1 MMGAGVEFIAERNK
15 GPGCETVKGRS
26 MMMMPITPA
35 QIVAARRL
43 LGWSRDRLALRIGVS
58 NTTLERFGK
67 GRLPGAFCA
76 QSARIVLEAASV
88 EFTAENSDGP
98 GAIAENG
105 VLLRKPLPPP
115 ASPSRI

>member
-1 MMGAGVEFIAERNK
+1 MTA
-15 GPGCETVKGRS
+15 S
-26 MMMMPITPA
+26 ITPS

-43 LGWSRDRLALRIGVS
+43 LGCSRDRLAVRIGVN
-58 NTTLERFGK
+58 NTTLERFEK
-67 GRLPGAFCA
+67 GRLTGAFCA

-88 EFTAENSDGP
+88 EFTAENSEGP

-105 VLLRKPLPPP
+105 VVLRKPLPPP